1 MQSPTEPEYSQLTP
15 TPTDA
20 GLLAPGPQAR
30 PRFGGT
36 LLSFALHG
44 GVLALVLFGG
54 TLAGSRVVK
63 PTQFRVISLVETSGG
78 SHAVKFLLPPMDTS
92 ARIHDPDQSPDVAK
106 KTIVPVE
113 HTHPKVN
120 GGGAP
125 KTPHAGDGSGQ
136 AMQGNGSD
144 SEDVHPGFP
153 VFSPHPPVHDRAL
166 LPANEQKVVVD
177 VKVDAQGQVVSETLV
192 KSVSASLDKLCL
204 DIVLTWR
211 FQPATV
217 NGKPIPSEAELIFP
231 FTPSYP
237 ISGA

>member
-1 MQSPTEPEYSQLTP
+1 MI
-15 TPTDA
+15 
-20 GLLAPGPQAR
+20 
-30 PRFGGT
+30 
-36 LLSFALHG
+36 
-44 GVLALVLFGG
+44 
-54 TLAGSRVVK
+54 K

-92 ARIHDPDQSPDVAK
+92 AQIHDPDHAPDVAR

-113 HTHPKVN
+113 HTHPKVS

-153 VFSPHPPVHDRAL
+153 VFSPHPPVHDRGL

-217 NGKPIPSEAELIFP
+217 NGKPIPSEAELVFP